1 MEIRVLR
8 YFLAVAQEGSVTRA
22 ARALHLT
29 QPTLSRQIR
38 ELEEELGQTLFS
50 RGGRELSLTREGLL
64 LRQRAEE
71 IVGLAEITEK
81 EFRSLGEKTVSGDL
95 SLGCGESK
103 ALSFVTDALKVL
115 QDEHPLIIP
124 HFFSGNGEIV
134 MDRLDK
140 GLLDFAVLMGAENTE
155 RYSSLPLPN
164 HDTWGLLMDKD
175 DPMAQKKAI
184 TAEDLLDIPLILSSQ
199 SLSRDELSGWLGF
212 PMSRL
217 HIAATYT
224 LLFNGSLMVRSGL
237 GYALCFDHIAPSG
250 KDSPFA
256 FRPLSP
262 LLTSPLSLVWKKHQ
276 ILSAPSKKS
285 GPSSPKKSPEE
296 ATQTTACGSY
306 PSPRASQATK
316 NSRICWRNI

>member
-1 MEIRVLR
+1 LEIRVLR
-8 YFLAVAQEGSVTRA
+8 YFLAVAQEGSGTRA

-64 LRQRAEE
+64 LWPRAEE

-81 EFRSLGEKTVSGDL
+81 EFRSLGEKTVRGHL

-256 FRPLSP
+256 FRPL
-262 LLTSPLSLVWKKHQ
+262 TSPLSLVWKKHQ
-276 ILSAPSKKS
+276 ILSAPA
-285 GPSSPKKSPEE
+285 E
-296 ATQTTACGSY
+296 AFLAKIREAGE
-306 PSPRASQATK
+306 K
-316 NSRICWRNI
+316 

>member
-155 RYSSLPLPN
+155 RYYSLPLPN

-256 FRPLSP
+256 FRPL
-262 LLTSPLSLVWKKHQ
+262 TSPLSLVWKKHQ
-276 ILSAPSKKS
+276 ILSAPA
-285 GPSSPKKSPEE
+285 E
-296 ATQTTACGSY
+296 AFLAKIREAGE
-306 PSPRASQATK
+306 K
-316 NSRICWRNI
+316 

>member
-1 MEIRVLR
+1 MLVFWRKGSDILEIRVLR

-115 QDEHPLIIP
+115 QDEHPLIMP

-140 GLLDFAVLMGAENTE
+140 GLLDFAVLLGAENTE
-155 RYSSLPLPN
+155 RYYSLPLPN

-256 FRPLSP
+256 FRPL
-262 LLTSPLSLVWKKHQ
+262 TSPLSLVWKKHQ
-276 ILSAPSKKS
+276 ILSAPA
-285 GPSSPKKSPEE
+285 E
-296 ATQTTACGSY
+296 AFLAKIREAGE
-306 PSPRASQATK
+306 K
-316 NSRICWRNI
+316 

>member
-8 YFLAVAQEGSVTRA
+8 YFLAVAREGSVTRA

-276 ILSAPSKKS
+276 ILSAPA
-285 GPSSPKKSPEE
+285 E
-296 ATQTTACGSY
+296 AFLAKIREAGE
-306 PSPRASQATK
+306 K
-316 NSRICWRNI
+316 

>member
-224 LLFNGSLMVRSGL
+224 LLFNGSLMDRSGL

-276 ILSAPSKKS
+276 ILSAPA
-285 GPSSPKKSPEE
+285 E
-296 ATQTTACGSY
+296 AFLAKIREAGE
-306 PSPRASQATK
+306 K
-316 NSRICWRNI
+316 

>member
-1 MEIRVLR
+1 MDMRVIH
-8 YFLAVAQEGSVTRA
+8 YFLAA
-22 ARALHLT
+22 AREGNITKAAKRLHMT

-155 RYSSLPLPN
+155 RYYSLPLPN

-256 FRPLSP
+256 FRPL
-262 LLTSPLSLVWKKHQ
+262 TSPLSLVWKKHQ
-276 ILSAPSKKS
+276 ILSAPA
-285 GPSSPKKSPEE
+285 E
-296 ATQTTACGSY
+296 AFLAKIREAGE
-306 PSPRASQATK
+306 K
-316 NSRICWRNI
+316 

>member
-64 LRQRAEE
+64 LWPRAEE

-256 FRPLSP
+256 FRPL
-262 LLTSPLSLVWKKHQ
+262 TSPLSLVWKKHQ
-276 ILSAPSKKS
+276 ILSAPA
-285 GPSSPKKSPEE
+285 E
-296 ATQTTACGSY
+296 AFLAKTREAGE
-306 PSPRASQATK
+306 K
-316 NSRICWRNI
+316 

>member
-1 MEIRVLR
+1 METRVLR

-38 ELEEELGQTLFS
+38 ELEKELGQTLFS

-155 RYSSLPLPN
+155 RYYSLPLPN

-256 FRPLSP
+256 FRPL
-262 LLTSPLSLVWKKHQ
+262 TSPLSLVWKKHQ
-276 ILSAPSKKS
+276 ILSAPA
-285 GPSSPKKSPEE
+285 E
-296 ATQTTACGSY
+296 AFLAKIREAGE
-306 PSPRASQATK
+306 K
-316 NSRICWRNI
+316 

>member
-22 ARALHLT
+22 AQALHLT

-95 SLGCGESK
+95 SIGCGESK
-103 ALSFVTDALKVL
+103 ALSFVTDALKSL

-155 RYSSLPLPN
+155 RYYSLPLPN
-164 HDTWGLLMDKD
+164 HDTWGLLMSKD
-175 DPMAQKKAI
+175 DTMAQKKAI

-276 ILSAPSKKS
+276 ILSAPA
-285 GPSSPKKSPEE
+285 E
-296 ATQTTACGSY
+296 AFLAKIREAGE
-306 PSPRASQATK
+306 K
-316 NSRICWRNI
+316 

>member
-1 MEIRVLR
+1 MLVFWRKGSDILEIRVLR
-8 YFLAVAQEGSVTRA
+8 YFLAVAREGSVTRA

-155 RYSSLPLPN
+155 RYYSLPLPN

-256 FRPLSP
+256 FRPL
-262 LLTSPLSLVWKKHQ
+262 TSPLSLVWKNIRSSPPRQK
-276 ILSAPSKKS
+276 
-285 GPSSPKKSPEE
+285 PSSQRSGK
-296 ATQTTACGSY
+296 QG
-306 PSPRASQATK
+306 
-316 NSRICWRNI
+316 RNRKML

>member
-29 QPTLSRQIR
+29 HPTLSRQIR

-95 SLGCGESK
+95 SIGCGESK

-140 GLLDFAVLMGAENTE
+140 GLLDFAVLISAENTE
-155 RYSSLPLPN
+155 RYYSLPLPN

-256 FRPLSP
+256 FRPL
-262 LLTSPLSLVWKKHQ
+262 TSPLSLVWKKHQ
-276 ILSAPSKKS
+276 ILSAPA
-285 GPSSPKKSPEE
+285 E
-296 ATQTTACGSY
+296 AFLAKIREAGE
-306 PSPRASQATK
+306 K
-316 NSRICWRNI
+316 

>member
-8 YFLAVAQEGSVTRA
+8 YFLTVAREGSVTRA

-155 RYSSLPLPN
+155 RYYSLPLPN

-184 TAEDLLDIPLILSSQ
+184 TAEDLLGIPLILSSQ

-276 ILSAPSKKS
+276 ILSAPA
-285 GPSSPKKSPEE
+285 E
-296 ATQTTACGSY
+296 AFLAKIREAGE
-306 PSPRASQATK
+306 K
-316 NSRICWRNI
+316 

>member
-155 RYSSLPLPN
+155 RYYSLPLPN
-164 HDTWGLLMDKD
+164 HDTWGLLLDKD

-184 TAEDLLDIPLILSSQ
+184 TAEDLLGIPLILSSQ

-276 ILSAPSKKS
+276 ILSAPA
-285 GPSSPKKSPEE
+285 E
-296 ATQTTACGSY
+296 AFLAKIREAGE
-306 PSPRASQATK
+306 K
-316 NSRICWRNI
+316 

>member
-22 ARALHLT
+22 ARALQLT
-29 QPTLSRQIR
+29 HPTLSRQIR

-95 SLGCGESK
+95 SIGCGESK

-140 GLLDFAVLMGAENTE
+140 GLLDFAVLMGAKNTE
-155 RYSSLPLPN
+155 RYYSFPLLN

-184 TAEDLLDIPLILSSQ
+184 TAEDLLGIPLILSSQ

-256 FRPLSP
+256 FRPL
-262 LLTSPLSLVWKKHQ
+262 TSPLSLVWKKHQ
-276 ILSAPSKKS
+276 ILSAPA
-285 GPSSPKKSPEE
+285 E
-296 ATQTTACGSY
+296 AFLAKIREAGE
-306 PSPRASQATK
+306 K
-316 NSRICWRNI
+316 

>member
-1 MEIRVLR
+1 METRVLR

-155 RYSSLPLPN
+155 RYYSLPLPN

-276 ILSAPSKKS
+276 ILSAPA
-285 GPSSPKKSPEE
+285 E
-296 ATQTTACGSY
+296 AFLAKIREAGE
-306 PSPRASQATK
+306 K
-316 NSRICWRNI
+316 

>member
-155 RYSSLPLPN
+155 RYYSLPLPN

-184 TAEDLLDIPLILSSQ
+184 TAEDLLGIPLILSSQ

-276 ILSAPSKKS
+276 ILSAPA
-285 GPSSPKKSPEE
+285 E
-296 ATQTTACGSY
+296 AFLAKIREAGE
-306 PSPRASQATK
+306 K
-316 NSRICWRNI
+316 

>member
-1 MEIRVLR
+1 METRVLR

-29 QPTLSRQIR
+29 HPTLSRQIR

-155 RYSSLPLPN
+155 RYYSLPLPN

-256 FRPLSP
+256 FRPL
-262 LLTSPLSLVWKKHQ
+262 TSPLSLVWKKHQ
-276 ILSAPSKKS
+276 ILSAPA
-285 GPSSPKKSPEE
+285 E
-296 ATQTTACGSY
+296 AFLAKIREAGE
-306 PSPRASQATK
+306 K
-316 NSRICWRNI
+316 

>member
-1 MEIRVLR
+1 MLVFWRKGSDILETRVLR

-71 IVGLAEITEK
+71 IVGLAKITEK

-155 RYSSLPLPN
+155 RYYSLPLPN

-256 FRPLSP
+256 FRPL
-262 LLTSPLSLVWKKHQ
+262 TSPLSLVWKKHQ
-276 ILSAPSKKS
+276 ILSAPA
-285 GPSSPKKSPEE
+285 E
-296 ATQTTACGSY
+296 AFLAKIREAGE
-306 PSPRASQATK
+306 K
-316 NSRICWRNI
+316 

>member
-1 MEIRVLR
+1 MLVFWRKGSDILETRVLR

-155 RYSSLPLPN
+155 RYYSLPLPN

-256 FRPLSP
+256 FRPFAFRP
-262 LLTSPLSLVWKKHQ
+262 LTSPLSLVWKKHQ
-276 ILSAPSKKS
+276 ILSAPA
-285 GPSSPKKSPEE
+285 E
-296 ATQTTACGSY
+296 AFLAKIREAGE
-306 PSPRASQATK
+306 K
-316 NSRICWRNI
+316 

>member
-29 QPTLSRQIR
+29 HPTLSRQIR

-124 HFFSGNGEIV
+124 HFFSGNGEII

-155 RYSSLPLPN
+155 RYYSLPLPN
-164 HDTWGLLMDKD
+164 HDTWDLLMNKD

-256 FRPLSP
+256 FRPL
-262 LLTSPLSLVWKKHQ
+262 TSPLSLVWKKHQ
-276 ILSAPSKKS
+276 ILSAPA
-285 GPSSPKKSPEE
+285 E
-296 ATQTTACGSY
+296 AFLAKIREAGE
-306 PSPRASQATK
+306 K
-316 NSRICWRNI
+316 

>member
-256 FRPLSP
+256 FRPL
-262 LLTSPLSLVWKKHQ
+262 TSPLSLVWKNIRSSPPRQK
-276 ILSAPSKKS
+276 
-285 GPSSPKKSPEE
+285 PSSQRSGK
-296 ATQTTACGSY
+296 QG
-306 PSPRASQATK
+306 
-316 NSRICWRNI
+316 RNRKIL

>member
-64 LRQRAEE
+64 LWPRAEE

-155 RYSSLPLPN
+155 RYYSLPLPN

-276 ILSAPSKKS
+276 ILSAPA
-285 GPSSPKKSPEE
+285 E
-296 ATQTTACGSY
+296 AFLAKIREAGE
-306 PSPRASQATK
+306 K
-316 NSRICWRNI
+316 

>member
-1 MEIRVLR
+1 METRVLR

-64 LRQRAEE
+64 LWPRAEE

-155 RYSSLPLPN
+155 RYYSLPLPN

-256 FRPLSP
+256 FRPL
-262 LLTSPLSLVWKKHQ
+262 TSPLSLVWKKHQ
-276 ILSAPSKKS
+276 ILSAPA
-285 GPSSPKKSPEE
+285 E
-296 ATQTTACGSY
+296 AFLAKIREAGE
-306 PSPRASQATK
+306 K
-316 NSRICWRNI
+316 

>member
-95 SLGCGESK
+95 SIGCGESK

-155 RYSSLPLPN
+155 RYYSLPLPN

-256 FRPLSP
+256 FRPFAFRP
-262 LLTSPLSLVWKKHQ
+262 LTSPLSFVWKKHQ
-276 ILSAPSKKS
+276 ILSAPA
-285 GPSSPKKSPEE
+285 E
-296 ATQTTACGSY
+296 AFLAKTREAGE
-306 PSPRASQATK
+306 K
-316 NSRICWRNI
+316 

>member
-1 MEIRVLR
+1 METRVLR

-140 GLLDFAVLMGAENTE
+140 GLLDFAVLMGAKNTE
-155 RYSSLPLPN
+155 RYYSLPLPN

-175 DPMAQKKAI
+175 DP
-184 TAEDLLDIPLILSSQ
+184 
-199 SLSRDELSGWLGF
+199 
-212 PMSRL
+212 
-217 HIAATYT
+217 
-224 LLFNGSLMVRSGL
+224 
-237 GYALCFDHIAPSG
+237 
-250 KDSPFA
+250 FA
-256 FRPLSP
+256 FRP
-262 LLTSPLSLVWKKHQ
+262 LTSPLSLVWKKHQ
-276 ILSAPSKKS
+276 ILSAPA
-285 GPSSPKKSPEE
+285 E
-296 ATQTTACGSY
+296 AFLAKIREAGE
-306 PSPRASQATK
+306 K
-316 NSRICWRNI
+316 

>member
-155 RYSSLPLPN
+155 RYYSLPLPN
-164 HDTWGLLMDKD
+164 HDTWGLLIDKD

-184 TAEDLLDIPLILSSQ
+184 TAEDLLGIPLILSSQ

-256 FRPLSP
+256 FRPL
-262 LLTSPLSLVWKKHQ
+262 TSPLSLVWKKHQ
-276 ILSAPSKKS
+276 ILSAPA
-285 GPSSPKKSPEE
+285 E
-296 ATQTTACGSY
+296 AFLAKIREAGE
-306 PSPRASQATK
+306 K
-316 NSRICWRNI
+316 

>member
-1 MEIRVLR
+1 MLVFWRKGSDILETRVLR

-155 RYSSLPLPN
+155 RYYSLPLPN

-256 FRPLSP
+256 FRPL
-262 LLTSPLSLVWKKHQ
+262 TSPLSLVWEKHQ
-276 ILSAPSKKS
+276 ILSAPA
-285 GPSSPKKSPEE
+285 E
-296 ATQTTACGSY
+296 AFLAKIREAGE
-306 PSPRASQATK
+306 K
-316 NSRICWRNI
+316 

>member
-64 LRQRAEE
+64 LWQRAEE

-256 FRPLSP
+256 FRPL
-262 LLTSPLSLVWKKHQ
+262 TSPLSLVWKKHQ
-276 ILSAPSKKS
+276 ILSAPA
-285 GPSSPKKSPEE
+285 E
-296 ATQTTACGSY
+296 AFLAKIREAGE
-306 PSPRASQATK
+306 K
-316 NSRICWRNI
+316 

>member
-95 SLGCGESK
+95 SIGCGESK

-155 RYSSLPLPN
+155 RYYSFPLPN

-224 LLFNGSLMVRSGL
+224 LFFNGSLMVRSGL

-256 FRPLSP
+256 FRPL
-262 LLTSPLSLVWKKHQ
+262 TSPLSLVWKKHQ
-276 ILSAPSKKS
+276 ILSAPA
-285 GPSSPKKSPEE
+285 E
-296 ATQTTACGSY
+296 AFLAKIREAGE
-306 PSPRASQATK
+306 K
-316 NSRICWRNI
+316 

>member
-29 QPTLSRQIR
+29 HPTLSRQIR

-64 LRQRAEE
+64 LWPRAEE

-256 FRPLSP
+256 FRPL
-262 LLTSPLSLVWKKHQ
+262 TSPLSLVWKKHQ
-276 ILSAPSKKS
+276 ILSAPA
-285 GPSSPKKSPEE
+285 E
-296 ATQTTACGSY
+296 AFLAKIREAGE
-306 PSPRASQATK
+306 K
-316 NSRICWRNI
+316 

>member
-124 HFFSGNGEIV
+124 HFFSGNGEII

-155 RYSSLPLPN
+155 RYYSLPLPN
-164 HDTWGLLMDKD
+164 HDTWGLLMNKD

-256 FRPLSP
+256 FRPL
-262 LLTSPLSLVWKKHQ
+262 TSPLSLVWKKHQ
-276 ILSAPSKKS
+276 ILSAPA
-285 GPSSPKKSPEE
+285 E
-296 ATQTTACGSY
+296 AFLAKIREAGE
-306 PSPRASQATK
+306 K
-316 NSRICWRNI
+316 

>member
-1 MEIRVLR
+1 MLVFWRKGSDILEIRVLR

-155 RYSSLPLPN
+155 RYYSLPLPN
-164 HDTWGLLMDKD
+164 HDTWGLLMNKD

-256 FRPLSP
+256 FRPL
-262 LLTSPLSLVWKKHQ
+262 TSPLSLVWKKHQ
-276 ILSAPSKKS
+276 ILSAPA
-285 GPSSPKKSPEE
+285 E
-296 ATQTTACGSY
+296 AFLAKIREAGE
-306 PSPRASQATK
+306 K
-316 NSRICWRNI
+316 

>member
-29 QPTLSRQIR
+29 HPTLSRQIR

-95 SLGCGESK
+95 SIGCGESK

-256 FRPLSP
+256 FRPL
-262 LLTSPLSLVWKKHQ
+262 TSPLSLVWKKHQ
-276 ILSAPSKKS
+276 ILSAPA
-285 GPSSPKKSPEE
+285 E
-296 ATQTTACGSY
+296 AFLAKIREAGE
-306 PSPRASQATK
+306 K
-316 NSRICWRNI
+316 

>member
-1 MEIRVLR
+1 METRVLR
-8 YFLAVAQEGSVTRA
+8 YFLAVEQEGSVTRA

-155 RYSSLPLPN
+155 RYYSLPLPN

-175 DPMAQKKAI
+175 DP
-184 TAEDLLDIPLILSSQ
+184 
-199 SLSRDELSGWLGF
+199 
-212 PMSRL
+212 
-217 HIAATYT
+217 
-224 LLFNGSLMVRSGL
+224 
-237 GYALCFDHIAPSG
+237 
-250 KDSPFA
+250 FA
-256 FRPLSP
+256 FRP
-262 LLTSPLSLVWKKHQ
+262 LTSPLSLVWKKHQ
-276 ILSAPSKKS
+276 ILSAPA
-285 GPSSPKKSPEE
+285 E
-296 ATQTTACGSY
+296 AFLAKIREAGE
-306 PSPRASQATK
+306 K
-316 NSRICWRNI
+316 

>member
-1 MEIRVLR
+1 METRVLR

-256 FRPLSP
+256 FRPL
-262 LLTSPLSLVWKKHQ
+262 TSPLSLVWKKHQ
-276 ILSAPSKKS
+276 ILSAPA
-285 GPSSPKKSPEE
+285 E
-296 ATQTTACGSY
+296 AFLAKIREAGE
-306 PSPRASQATK
+306 K
-316 NSRICWRNI
+316 

>member
-29 QPTLSRQIR
+29 HPTLSRQIR

-155 RYSSLPLPN
+155 RYYSLPLPN

-184 TAEDLLDIPLILSSQ
+184 TAEDLLGIPLILSSQ

-276 ILSAPSKKS
+276 ILSAPA
-285 GPSSPKKSPEE
+285 E
-296 ATQTTACGSY
+296 AFLAKIREAGE
-306 PSPRASQATK
+306 K
-316 NSRICWRNI
+316 

>member
-64 LRQRAEE
+64 LWPRAEE

-256 FRPLSP
+256 FRPL
-262 LLTSPLSLVWKKHQ
+262 TSPLSLVWKKHQ
-276 ILSAPSKKS
+276 ILSAPAEAFLAKIREAGKK
-285 GPSSPKKSPEE
+285 
-296 ATQTTACGSY
+296 
-306 PSPRASQATK
+306 
-316 NSRICWRNI
+316 

>member
-224 LLFNGSLMVRSGL
+224 LLFNGSFMVRSGL

-276 ILSAPSKKS
+276 ILSAPA
-285 GPSSPKKSPEE
+285 E
-296 ATQTTACGSY
+296 AFLAKIREAGE
-306 PSPRASQATK
+306 K
-316 NSRICWRNI
+316 

>member
-155 RYSSLPLPN
+155 RYYSLPLPN

-237 GYALCFDHIAPSG
+237 SYALCFDHIAPSG

-256 FRPLSP
+256 FRPL
-262 LLTSPLSLVWKKHQ
+262 TSPLSLVWKKHQ
-276 ILSAPSKKS
+276 ILSAPA
-285 GPSSPKKSPEE
+285 E
-296 ATQTTACGSY
+296 AFLAKIREAGE
-306 PSPRASQATK
+306 K
-316 NSRICWRNI
+316 

>member
-64 LRQRAEE
+64 LRQWAEE

-276 ILSAPSKKS
+276 ILSAPA
-285 GPSSPKKSPEE
+285 E
-296 ATQTTACGSY
+296 AFLAKIREAGE
-306 PSPRASQATK
+306 K
-316 NSRICWRNI
+316 